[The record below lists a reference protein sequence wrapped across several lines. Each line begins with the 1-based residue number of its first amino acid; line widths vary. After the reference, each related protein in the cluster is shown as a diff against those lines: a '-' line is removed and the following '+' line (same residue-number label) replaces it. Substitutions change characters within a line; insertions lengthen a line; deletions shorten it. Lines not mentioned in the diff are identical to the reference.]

1 MKSRSRLI
9 WLLMG
14 ATAVTGDA
22 LAQSSQRDPGIAT
35 NMVTS
40 AAKYDKRDYLVGFWR
55 LAVVSKDYEMGAGD
69 VIDIDVYGAPE
80 LSQVARSLQ
89 IPNSGVITLPM
100 VGEVQAAGL
109 TAEAMEQNI
118 AARLK
123 DKGLVERPEVL
134 VTVVEYKAKPVYV
147 IGEVD
152 NPGQYIMSQPWT
164 LTEAILVAGGLD
176 MTAGRFGYLH
186 RRLASDGATPAPPRA
201 SADPSVA
208 APGYEVTRVDL
219 RQMKTG
225 GILDPDPVLKAGD
238 TLVVPAAKIEMA
250 FVIGDVYRPGGVVL
264 PESGTVPV
272 SRALAVAGPTR
283 TSKASD
289 GILVRYEPTGARKEL
304 PVDFQAILQGRLP
317 DFDIQPNDVIFV
329 PGSNAKTLGYG
340 LLTSIP
346 QIVQNAAVIAIF

>member
-1 MKSRSRLI
+1 MKRWHRLI
-9 WLLMG
+9 WLLIG
-14 ATAVTGDA
+14 ATAAAGDA

-40 AAKYDKRDYLVGFWR
+40 SARYDKRDYLVGFWR

-80 LSQVARSLQ
+80 LSQVARSLR
-89 IPNSGVITLPM
+89 ISNSGVVTLPM
-100 VGEVQAAGL
+100 LGDVQAAGL
-109 TAEAMEQNI
+109 TAEAMEREISQK
-118 AARLK
+118 LK
-123 DKGLVERPEVL
+123 DKGLLERPEVL
-134 VTVVEYKAKPVYV
+134 VSVVEYQAKPVYV

-176 MTAGRFGYLH
+176 MSAGRYGYLH
-186 RRLASDGATPAPPRA
+186 RRLASDGPIAAAPRTDANPA
-201 SADPSVA
+201 VA
-208 APGYEVTRVDL
+208 APGYDVTRIDL
-219 RQMKTG
+219 QPMRTG
-225 GILDPDPVLKAGD
+225 GILEPDPVLKAGD

-250 FVIGDVYRPGGVVL
+250 FVIGDVYRPGGVIL
-264 PESGTVPV
+264 PEIGTAPV
-272 SRALAVAGPTR
+272 SRALAAAGPTR
-283 TSKASD
+283 TSKASE
-289 GILVRYEPTGARKEL
+289 GILVRYEPSGARKEL
-304 PVDFQAILQGRLP
+304 PVDFQSILLGRQP
-317 DFDIQPNDVIFV
+317 DFDLRPNDVIFV